1 MIRPP
6 GAAVVALCLATALG
20 AQAPDPHAVQPE
32 RPTVATHAYTVATG
46 WVEVEAGAEFDSYA
60 DHSRG
65 GSAPVVVKV
74 GAGTRAQLDLFG
86 SAAAP
91 PGQGLGIGD
100 VGVALKWRAVERSRW
115 LGDLSLQPS
124 LKLPTGEASAGR
136 GTGTTDAGLI
146 VISSRQLGPIELDVN
161 VGYTHRSGDGSAAPR
176 DATFWTA
183 SFGGPLHGAVG
194 WVAEC
199 YGYPATSGP
208 AGAASAVA
216 VLAGPTL
223 LLRKWLAFDAGV
235 IVPVTGPQPHAIYV
249 GTVYNVGRAWGG
261 E

>member
-1 MIRPP
+1 MTRAP
-6 GAAVVALCLATALG
+6 GAGAVGLLLAAALH

-46 WVEVEAGAEFDSYA
+46 WVEIEAGAEFDRYP
-60 DHSRG
+60 DKSRG

-74 GAGTRAQLDLFG
+74 GAGRRAQLDLFG
-86 SAAAP
+86 SAAEP

-136 GTGTTDAGLI
+136 GTGTTDLGLV
-146 VISSRQLGPIELDVN
+146 VISSRQVGSVELDLN
-161 VGYTHRSGDGSAAPR
+161 VGYVHRSGDGSAAPR
-176 DATFWTA
+176 DATLWTA
-183 SFGGPLHGAVG
+183 SFGGPLRGAVG

-208 AGAASAVA
+208 AGAASVVA

-223 LLRKWLAFDAGV
+223 LVRKWLAFDAGV
-235 IVPVTGPQPHAIYV
+235 ILPVTGPQPHAVYV